1 MSEISSNN
9 KRVAKNTLFLYIR
22 MFVIMGV
29 TLYTSRVILNA
40 LGVDDYGIWNVV
52 GGVVS
57 MVSFLSTSI
66 ANGFQRFFNIALGK
80 NDPERLRSYFNTAI
94 LIELI
99 LIAVALI
106 LLETIGLW
114 FVNTKMTIPADRLI
128 AANWVYQC
136 SIIVFF
142 ITLIQAPFNAIII
155 AYERMDT
162 FAYISIV
169 EAVGK
174 LAIALLIKVILFDKL
189 IMYSIFQAL
198 FAFMIFCGF
207 VYFAKRCNDTL
218 KFQRGYNK
226 SELFEML
233 GFSGWNLFGS
243 LAHMLKGNGLNIV
256 LNLFFTP
263 AVNAAR
269 GVAYQVSNAIN
280 SFASSILTASRPQV
294 IKYYAQENYSA
305 MNDLTFKISRYSFC
319 LLWFFS
325 LPIICNI
332 DFIITLWLGKATP
345 ELAPL
350 FCVIV
355 IATTLVESFAAPI
368 ATLVHA
374 SGKMKTFQISVS
386 SVILLVVPVA
396 YYVLKYGAPPQAALY
411 VSLII
416 VTIAHAIRLILVRK
430 IVPFSILEYLKKVI
444 IPCAIIVLTSS
455 LIPLVIVMFDVKV
468 NEIVSLIISLCCV
481 SFAILFVG
489 LTKNERILIKDKIYQ
504 IVNKTRRNEK
514 S

>member
-1 MSEISSNN
+1 
-9 KRVAKNTLFLYIR
+9 

-29 TLYTSRVILNA
+29 TLYTSRVILNV

-80 NDPERLRSYFNTAI
+80 NDQGKLRSYFNTAI
-94 LIELI
+94 IIELI
-99 LIAVALI
+99 LIVVALI

-114 FVNTKMTIPADRLI
+114 FVNNKMTIPSERLI

-136 SIIVFF
+136 SIIIFF
-142 ITLIQAPFNAIII
+142 VTLIQAPFNAIII

-169 EAVGK
+169 ESIGK
-174 LAIALLIKVILFDKL
+174 LGIALLLKVILFDKL
-189 IMYSIFQAL
+189 VMYGVFQTL
-198 FAFMIFCGF
+198 FAIVIFCGF
-207 VYFAKRCNDTL
+207 MYFAKRCNNTL
-218 KFQRGYNK
+218 KIRRSYNK

-332 DFIITLWLGKATP
+332 DFIMSVWLGKAMP
-345 ELAPL
+345 ALAPQ

-374 SGKMKTFQISVS
+374 SGKMKVFQIVVS
-386 SVILLVVPVA
+386 SVILFVVPVA
-396 YYVLKYGAPPQAALY
+396 YFVLKLGAPPQAALY

-416 VTIAHAIRLILVRK
+416 VTVAHAVRLVIIRT
-430 IVPFSILEYLKKVI
+430 IVPFSIREYLRKVI
-444 IPCAIIVLTSS
+444 IPCIIVVVTSS
-455 LIPLVIVMFDVKV
+455 SIPFLIRLFAVNIHDFVSIVISM
-468 NEIVSLIISLCCV
+468 ICV
-481 SFAILFVG
+481 STTILFLG
-489 LTKNERILIKDKIYQ
+489 LTKNERSLLRNKSYEIIYKIGIKRK
-504 IVNKTRRNEK
+504 
-514 S
+514 